1 MKISRRGVD
10 TGTDGSAAE
19 VYCIH
24 FSAHVSEAQD
34 VSFDHGSVSVE
45 GLAETHGNGILQLC
59 TTHFDHIDKKIIGML
74 QENARTPIKEIAKEV
89 YLSSPA
95 VSARTSR
102 LEKEGILK
110 GFHAEV
116 NYEAFGY
123 GIKAFINLSV
133 EPYQKKE
140 FYPFIQSVPNVIE
153 CNCVTGDYSM
163 LIEVAYQSTVEL
175 DHFINVLQ
183 RFGHTKTLIVFST
196 SVEHRDIVF

>member
-1 MKISRRGVD
+1 MDDIDRKILKLL
-10 TGTDGSAAE
+10 
-19 VYCIH
+19 
-24 FSAHVSEAQD
+24 QD
-34 VSFDHGSVSVE
+34 
-45 GLAETHGNGILQLC
+45 
-59 TTHFDHIDKKIIGML
+59 
-74 QENARTPIKEIAKEV
+74 NARVSLKTIAENTF
-89 YLSSPA
+89 LSSPA
-95 VSARTSR
+95 VSARISR

-196 SVEHRDIVF
+196 SVEHRDIAF